1 MSTASSLHTCCG
13 GPVAGI
19 VTAPHRAEVDM
30 KWTLLRAWFAG
41 FVATMI
47 ITLMVY
53 FVSPDLTGGPSDLAA
68 LLAGLMGV
76 SWVAGLGAHF
86 LIGTVVL
93 PSVYLLLQNRL
104 ITGGATMRGMTWK
117 FLLWVLSQ
125 AVVVPASG
133 GGFFSQSAGGLR
145 AAFDSLL
152 AHLLYGLVLGLFAGD
167 ARESSYYTRPAYP
180 PGAQA
185 RRAV

>member
-1 MSTASSLHTCCG
+1 
-13 GPVAGI
+13 
-19 VTAPHRAEVDM
+19 M

-68 LLAGLMGV
+68 LLASLLGV
-76 SWVAGLGAHF
+76 TWIAGLTAHF

-93 PSVYLLLQNRL
+93 PSVYLLLQGRL
-104 ITGGATMRGMTWK
+104 LTGGPAVRGMTWGL
-117 FLLWVLSQ
+117 LLWVLSQ
-125 AVVVPASG
+125 AIVIPVSG
-133 GGFFSQSAGGLR
+133 GGFFSQDAGGLR

-152 AHLLYGLVLGLFAGD
+152 AHLLYGLVLGVTYGLLTTYYPAK
-167 ARESSYYTRPAYP
+167 AENSSAAPH
-180 PGAQA
+180 
-185 RRAV
+185 

>member
-1 MSTASSLHTCCG
+1 
-13 GPVAGI
+13 
-19 VTAPHRAEVDM
+19 M

-104 ITGGATMRGMTWK
+104 LTGGAAVRGMTWGL
-117 FLLWVLSQ
+117 LLWVLSQ
-125 AVVVPASG
+125 AIVIPATG
-133 GGFFSQSAGGLR
+133 GGFFSQNGGGLR
-145 AAFDSLL
+145 AVFDSLL
-152 AHLLYGLVLGLFAGD
+152 AHLLYGLVLGVFTGST
-167 ARESSYYTRPAYP
+167 RESSYSERSAYP
-180 PGAQA
+180 PGAHA
-185 RRAV
+185 GRAV